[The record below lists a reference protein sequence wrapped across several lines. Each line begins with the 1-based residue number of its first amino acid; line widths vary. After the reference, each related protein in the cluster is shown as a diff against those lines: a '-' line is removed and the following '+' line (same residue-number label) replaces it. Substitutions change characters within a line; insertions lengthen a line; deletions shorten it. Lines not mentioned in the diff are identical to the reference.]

1 MFWNERLETCS
12 IFKEILR
19 MTPIFKKIILM
30 PSIRLVVATPTFS
43 AYEGHLALWATIKD
57 IMPTWCIFKDVT

>member
-1 MFWNERLETCS
+1 
-12 IFKEILR
+12 